1 MITYEHTVPVG
12 VLVLVLLIAVPLAA
26 YSAWKYLPRNLS
38 SVAIALLHVLALAGL
53 AWCLLLPGRKDSA
66 KSLLKPRFLIAL
78 DTSASMK
85 LTPSDKSPDRWT
97 TALQAL
103 KQPWVDAIGADCD
116 IEVCTFGT
124 ELHEAIP
131 LNQVSKLTPG
141 DSSTLLRDG
150 LRQLAKRYSG
160 LNVAGALLLS
170 DGVDT
175 RQVFNDWAA
184 EERPFPIHTLRL
196 EPAGVWQNE
205 PDIRVDG
212 VTTARRVT
220 VGWKTELKV
229 KVSGQGTR
237 NQPVLVQLFENAK
250 LLEEKPVSI
259 PDEGG
264 EQVVLFQ
271 LEHAKIGT
279 FNYRVLVPPLT
290 GEKNTADNENTVAVQ
305 VVDAR
310 NRLLY
315 VEATPRWEYK
325 FLCRA
330 LLADKQ
336 VSPIIFFSGP
346 DGKPTGTGGDLSA
359 DMSPP
364 ELSQCKIVVLG
375 DLSAAELTATRAQN
389 LVKFVEDGGSLVLL
403 GGGKAWGPDGHFKT
417 PLGKIL
423 PVRGTALESKL
434 AKDPF
439 PVQLTDTARSHP
451 AFAGEAKFWE
461 VVPPVLS
468 VFSGVTLAPGAQVLV
483 NALTPTGPLPM
494 VAAQRY
500 GEGKVITILTDSLWR
515 WQLGP
520 EASGKQPYQRF
531 WTQLIS
537 WLLPQE
543 QERTGKGIELTAD
556 HEQVFF
562 GESIAL
568 HARIDG
574 SGDHKVPDRVEC
586 TVTLPDHR
594 QVPYGM
600 NPGQVTTPEGKSFA
614 GFSLPF
620 TPEAAG
626 SYSAIAK
633 VTSAGHTELS
643 EPVLFFVQPFS
654 PETKPRPIEAKLLA
668 ALSKASRGTY
678 FDSVADLNHGLGS
691 LQFKAVEEET
701 AHFETLWRNWLTVIL
716 LMLALASSWTLRK
729 LKNLP

>member
-1 MITYEHTVPVG
+1 MITYEHTMPVG
-12 VLVLVLLIAVPLAA
+12 VLVLVLLLALPMAA
-26 YSAWKYLPRNLS
+26 YSAWKFLPRNPTS
-38 SVAIALLHVLALAGL
+38 IAIALLHLLALAGIG
-53 AWCLLLPGRKDSA
+53 WCLLLPGRKDA
-66 KSLLKPRFLIAL
+66 LKSLLKPRFIIAL

-85 LTPSDKSPDRWT
+85 LTPSDKSPDRWA
-97 TALQAL
+97 TAMEAL

-116 IEVCTFGT
+116 IEVCPIGT
-124 ELHEAIP
+124 ELHEAVP
-131 LNQVSKLTPG
+131 LNQVTALTPG

-175 RQVFNDWAA
+175 REAFNDWAA
-184 EERPFPIHTLRL
+184 DERPFPIHTLRL
-196 EPAGVWQNE
+196 EPAGVWQND

-237 NQPVLVQLFENAK
+237 NQPVLVQLFENDK
-250 LLEEKPVSI
+250 LLEEQPVSI

-264 EQVVLFQ
+264 EQIVIFQ
-271 LEHAKIGT
+271 VEHPKIGT
-279 FNYRVLVPPLT
+279 LNYRVHLPPLAS
-290 GEKNTADNENTVAVQ
+290 EKNTSDNENSLSVQ

-315 VEATPRWEYK
+315 VEGTPRWEYK
-325 FLCRA
+325 FLSRS

-336 VSPIIFFSGP
+336 VSPIIFFTGP
-346 DGKPTGTGGDLSA
+346 DGKPSGAVGDLSA
-359 DMSPP
+359 DMSPSD
-364 ELSQCKIVVLG
+364 LSQCKIVVLG
-375 DLSAAELTATRAQN
+375 DLSAAELTEARAQN

-403 GGGKAWGPDGHFKT
+403 GGGKAWGAEGHFKT

-423 PVRGTALESKL
+423 PVRGTALETKL
-434 AKDPF
+434 AKEPF

-451 AFAGEAKFWE
+451 AFAGDAKFWE
-461 VVPPVLS
+461 IVPPVLS

-483 NALTPTGPLPM
+483 NAQTPTGPFPM

-520 EASGKQPYQRF
+520 EASARQPYQRF

-543 QERTGKGIELTAD
+543 QERKDQGIELTAD
-556 HEQVFF
+556 HEQIYF
-562 GESIAL
+562 GERIAL
-568 HARIDG
+568 QVRGGG
-574 SGDHKVPDRVEC
+574 SDKRAPDRVEC

-594 QVPYGM
+594 QVPYSM
-600 NPGQVTTPEGKSFA
+600 NTGQIMTPDGKSFA
-614 GFSLPF
+614 GFTLPF
-620 TPEAAG
+620 TPETAG
-626 SYSAIAK
+626 AYSAVAK
-633 VTSAGHTELS
+633 VTSAGHSELS

-654 PETKPRPIEAKLLA
+654 PETKPRPIDAKLLA
-668 ALSKASRGTY
+668 TLSTASRGTFY
-678 FDSVADLNHGLGS
+678 ESVADLNKGLAS
-691 LQFKAVEEET
+691 LEFKAVEEQT

-716 LMLALASSWTLRK
+716 LMVALASSWILRK